1 MTKNSPNI
9 TPTADGDWYAET
21 LHNNVRVHYR
31 MESILYQDKT
41 EFQDMILFEN
51 PTFGRMLAL
60 DGVIQTTQADEP
72 AYHEMLTHVP
82 IIAHGAVKNVLIIG
96 GGDGGIA
103 RECLKHKNTTVT
115 MVELDSSVTD
125 FSKQHLPTLSD
136 GAFNND
142 RLNLIFTDGCHYVA
156 NTTERFDVIIVDS
169 TDPIGVGEVLFTE
182 QFYTNCKRCLTQGG
196 VLVSQQGVP
205 SLQADEIVNTT
216 RRQRPHFAHVGFY
229 KTMVGTYFGGFMTLG
244 WATDNT
250 TLHTL
255 DVATIT
261 QRVQGAD
268 LGALKYYTPAEHV
281 ASFSLP
287 QFVLDVLA
295 TA

>member
-142 RLNLIFTDGCHYVA
+142 RLNLIFTDGCQYVA
-156 NTTERFDVIIVDS
+156 DTTERFDVIIVDS

-244 WATDNT
+244 WATDNA